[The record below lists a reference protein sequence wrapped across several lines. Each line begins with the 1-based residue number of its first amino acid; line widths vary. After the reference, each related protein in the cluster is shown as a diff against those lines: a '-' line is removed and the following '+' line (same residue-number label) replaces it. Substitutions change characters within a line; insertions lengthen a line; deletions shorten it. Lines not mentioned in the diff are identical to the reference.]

1 MKLLRQ
7 HFIVVS
13 VPYAQQNGCGAGVK
27 VHAYTADRQ
36 KFDEFHWGTDR
47 RHSGL
52 PFLERQHDANVRAVQ
67 SFLEE
72 CVKKSRDRAPA
83 P

>member
-1 MKLLRQ
+1 KLLRQ

-13 VPYAQQNGCGAGVK
+13 VPFSTQNGCAGGVK
-27 VHAYTADRQ
+27 AYAYTPDRQ

-52 PFLERQHDANVRAVQ
+52 PFLERQHEANVTAVRT
-67 SFLEE
+67 FLEE
-72 CVKKSRDRAPA
+72 CVKKNGQPA
-83 P
+83 TR

>member
-1 MKLLRQ
+1 VKLLRQ

-13 VPYAQQNGCGAGVK
+13 VPFAQQNGCGGGVK
-27 VHAYTADRQ
+27 AYAYTADRQ

-52 PFLERQHDANVRAVQ
+52 PFLERQHEANVTAVRE
-67 SFLEE
+67 FLEE
-72 CVKKSRDRAPA
+72 CVKKSRKAAAP
-83 P
+83 